1 MSAYMTRSGAAVAAL
16 LLAWPAMAQQ
26 APASDPHH
34 PADAAA
40 APGAPAQPAPSATAP
55 AAPRPGPGGGMG
67 MMGMM
72 GGGQG
77 GMPMMMGGGEG
88 RPGMGPGM
96 DMMRRHGG
104 YGSPMNVIIN
114 VGPGIHVDVEDDD
127 GRRGMGR
134 RGMMRDGMP
143 GMMGGGMPGMMGG
156 GMPMRDMPGGPG
168 AGMGPGGPMAEQLH
182 DLLAER
188 FEGGL
193 AFLRTELRIRPDQEP
208 AWNAFA
214 AKIREAAT
222 RFRTARERIPVPAAG
237 AGLDLR
243 LAAQEARLSAELER
257 ARACREAAAAL
268 LPALDDGQR
277 RTVEALSWLILPG
290 GGPGPMA
297 RGMGGPAR

>member
-1 MSAYMTRSGAAVAAL
+1 MSAYMTRGGAAVAAL

-40 APGAPAQPAPSATAP
+40 APGAPAQPAPSAAAP

-72 GGGQG
+72 GAGQG
-77 GMPMMMGGGEG
+77 GMPMMMGGSDG
-88 RPGMGPGM
+88 RPGMG
-96 DMMRRHGG
+96 MMRHHGG
-104 YGSPMNVIIN
+104 DGSPMNVIIN
-114 VGPGIHVDVEDDD
+114 VGPGIRVDIDDED

-143 GMMGGGMPGMMGG
+143 GMMGGGMP
-156 GMPMRDMPGGPG
+156 MRDMPGGPG
-168 AGMGPGGPMAEQLH
+168 AGMGLGGPMAEQLH

-193 AFLRTELRIRPDQEP
+193 AFLRTELRIRPDQEA

-214 AKIREAAT
+214 TRIREAAT
-222 RFRTARERIPVPAAG
+222 RFRTARERIPVPASG

-297 RGMGGPAR
+297 RGMGAPAR

>member
-1 MSAYMTRSGAAVAAL
+1 MSAYMTRGGAAVAAL
-16 LLAWPAMAQQ
+16 LLAWPVMAQQ
-26 APASDPHH
+26 PPGADPHH

-40 APGAPAQPAPSATAP
+40 APGAPAQPAPSTAAP
-55 AAPRPGPGGGMG
+55 AVPRPGPGGGMG

-88 RPGMGPGM
+88 RPGMG
-96 DMMRRHGG
+96 MMRHHGG

-114 VGPGIHVDVEDDD
+114 VGPGIQVDVEDDD

-143 GMMGGGMPGMMGG
+143 GMMGGGMP
-156 GMPMRDMPGGPG
+156 MRDMPGGPG
-168 AGMGPGGPMAEQLH
+168 AGMGPGGPMADQIH

-193 AFLRTELRIRPDQEP
+193 AFLRTELRVRPDQEA

-214 AKIREAAT
+214 TKIREAAT
-222 RFRTARERIPVPAAG
+222 RFRTARERISVPAAG
-237 AGLDLR
+237 AGLDQR

-277 RTVEALSWLILPG
+277 RTVEALSWIIVPG
-290 GGPGPMA
+290 AGPGPMA

>member
-1 MSAYMTRSGAAVAAL
+1 MSACMTRGGAAVAAL
-16 LLAWPAMAQQ
+16 LFAWPAMAQQ

-34 PADAAA
+34 PAGGAAT
-40 APGAPAQPAPSATAP
+40 PGAAAQPAPSAAAP

-67 MMGMM
+67 MGMM

-77 GMPMMMGGGEG
+77 GMPMMMMGGGEG
-88 RPGMGPGM
+88 LPGMG
-96 DMMRRHGG
+96 MMRHHGG

-114 VGPGIHVDVEDDD
+114 VGPGIRVDVEDDD

-143 GMMGGGMPGMMGG
+143 GMMGGGMP
-156 GMPMRDMPGGPG
+156 MRDMPGGPG
-168 AGMGPGGPMAEQLH
+168 ARMGPGGPMAEQLH

-193 AFLRTELRIRPDQEP
+193 AFLRTELRIRPDQEA
-208 AWNAFA
+208 AWDAFA
-214 AKIREAAT
+214 TRIREAAT
-222 RFRTARERIPVPAAG
+222 RFRTARDRIPVPTAG
-237 AGLDLR
+237 AGLDQR

-257 ARACREAAAAL
+257 ARACREAATAL
-268 LPALDDGQR
+268 LPALDDSQR

-297 RGMGGPAR
+297 RGMGGPTR

>member
-1 MSAYMTRSGAAVAAL
+1 
-16 LLAWPAMAQQ
+16 MAQQ

-40 APGAPAQPAPSATAP
+40 APAAPAQPAPSAAAP
-55 AAPRPGPGGGMG
+55 AAPRPGPGGG
-67 MMGMM
+67 MGMM

-88 RPGMGPGM
+88 RPGMGMGG
-96 DMMRRHGG
+96 MMRHHGG

-114 VGPGIHVDVEDDD
+114 VGPGIQVDVEDDD

-134 RGMMRDGMP
+134 RGMMRD
-143 GMMGGGMPGMMGG
+143 GMPGMMGG

-193 AFLRTELRIRPDQEP
+193 AFLRTELRIRPDQET

-214 AKIREAAT
+214 TRIREAAT
-222 RFRTARERIPVPAAG
+222 RFRAARERIAVPAAG
-237 AGLDLR
+237 AGLDQR
-243 LAAQEARLSAELER
+243 LAVQEARLSAELDR

>member
-1 MSAYMTRSGAAVAAL
+1 MSANMSRGAAAVAVL

-40 APGAPAQPAPSATAP
+40 APGGATQPAPSAAAP
-55 AAPRPGPGGGMG
+55 ATPRPGPAGGMG

-72 GGGQG
+72 GPQG
-77 GMPMMMGGGEG
+77 GMPMMMGGSEG

-96 DMMRRHGG
+96 GMMQRHGQ
-104 YGSPMNVIIN
+104 YGAPMNVIIN
-114 VGPGIHVDVEDDD
+114 VGPGIHVDVDDED

-134 RGMMRDGMP
+134 RGMMGDGRR
-143 GMMGGGMPGMMGG
+143 GMMGD

-193 AFLRTELRIRPDQEP
+193 AFLRTELRVRPEQEG

-214 AKIREAAT
+214 ARIREAAT
-222 RFRTARERIPVPAAG
+222 RFRAARDRVPVPAPG
-237 AGLDLR
+237 AGLDQR
-243 LAAQEARLSAELER
+243 LAAQEARLTAELER

-268 LPALDDGQR
+268 LPALDDAQR
-277 RTVEALSWLILPG
+277 STVEQLSWLILPG

-297 RGMGGPAR
+297 RGMGGAAR

>member
-1 MSAYMTRSGAAVAAL
+1 MSARMIRGGAAVAAL

-40 APGAPAQPAPSATAP
+40 APGAPATPAPSAAAP
-55 AAPRPGPGGGMG
+55 AAPRPGGGMG

-77 GMPMMMGGGEG
+77 GMPMMMMGGGEG
-88 RPGMGPGM
+88 RPGM
-96 DMMRRHGG
+96 DMMRHHRG

-114 VGPGIHVDVEDDD
+114 VGPGIQVDVEDDD

-143 GMMGGGMPGMMGG
+143 GMMRDGMPGVMGG
-156 GMPMRDMPGGPG
+156 GIPMREMPDGPG

-193 AFLRTELRIRPDQEP
+193 AFLRTELRIRPDQEA

-214 AKIREAAT
+214 TRIREAAT
-222 RFRTARERIPVPAAG
+222 KFRTARERIPVPAAG
-237 AGLDLR
+237 AGLDQR
-243 LAAQEARLSAELER
+243 LAVQEARLSAELER
-257 ARACREAAAAL
+257 ARACREAASTL